1 MNADSQTDA
10 FIDPAMDWETDEIL
24 RARKHVRLSLLLG
37 VCGMLT
43 GLAGCLAVAFL
54 SPLKS
59 VEPIVI
65 RVDKTTGS
73 ADIITRVDER
83 TVVYNEVLDKY
94 WLSRYVNYRE
104 EYSNADAYP
113 YYQAVS
119 LMSSRQVGEAYF
131 AQINPRNPRAPVNVY
146 AKDGLVDVT
155 VNSITFLGANNVSQV
170 RFTRT
175 ERGPNTAAKET
186 HWIATIAYQYLASP
200 MKEHD
205 RLINPTGFQVTEYR
219 LDSETVATGG

>member
-1 MNADSQTDA
+1 MNAVTQTDA
-10 FIDPAMDWETDEIL
+10 LLDPAMDWETDEIL
-24 RARKHVRLSLLLG
+24 RARKLVRLSLMMG
-37 VCGMLT
+37 GIGMLT
-43 GLAGCLAVAFL
+43 GFAGCLAVAFL
-54 SPLKS
+54 TPLKS

-65 RVDKTTGS
+65 RVDKITGWT
-73 ADIITRVDER
+73 DIITRVDER
-83 TVVYNEVLDKY
+83 TVTYNEVLDKY

-104 EYSNADAYP
+104 EYSNSDAFP

-119 LMSSRQVGEAYF
+119 LMSSRPVGEAYF
-131 AQINPRNPRAPVNVY
+131 AQINPKNPRAPVNVY
-146 AKDGLVDVT
+146 GKDGLVDVT

-175 ERGPNTAAKET
+175 ERGPNTPAKET

-200 MKEHD
+200 MKEQD

-219 LDSETVATGG
+219 LDSETVASGG